1 SCCVPSSPHSS
12 SPHPSPFTLS
22 SCHPVT
28 PSPPLKLL
36 TIAGSDSGGAAGL
49 QADLRAWAALG
60 AYGLCAITAV
70 TAQNSLSVQATQ
82 MMPPEFV
89 AQQMA
94 TVLSDYGADGAKT
107 GFIGQT
113 DAAEQIA
120 AQLRAYNVPQVV
132 IDPVLV
138 NHKGEAMFGPELTA
152 VYQNTLF
159 PLATLITP
167 NRREAELLTGL
178 QVETRA
184 EAELAAVRL
193 YGFGPQAV
201 LLKSIPHDDQLVDIL
216 YDGRT
221 LHHFSQTKIETAN
234 THGSGDTLSAAVCF
248 FLADGEDVV
257 TAVSHAQQFT
267 RQAIQHAAAW
277 QMGAGHGPVFS
288 I

>member
-1 SCCVPSSPHSS
+1 
-12 SPHPSPFTLS
+12 
-22 SCHPVT
+22 
-28 PSPPLKLL
+28 
-36 TIAGSDSGGAAGL
+36 
-49 QADLRAWAALG
+49 
-60 AYGLCAITAV
+60 
-70 TAQNSLSVQATQ
+70 

-184 EAELAAVRL
+184 KQNWPPS
-193 YGFGPQAV
+193 GFTA
-201 LLKSIPHDDQLVDIL
+201 S
-216 YDGRT
+216 GRKPS
-221 LHHFSQTKIETAN
+221 FSKASLTMTN
-234 THGSGDTLSAAVCF
+234 
-248 FLADGEDVV
+248 
-257 TAVSHAQQFT
+257 
-267 RQAIQHAAAW
+267 W
-277 QMGAGHGPVFS
+277 
-288 I
+288 